1 MAGSLVA
8 RGRALLQR
16 EDPTTALVDRVR
28 ALREAADA
36 CEGRVSGEAV
46 DEAYRVGLQV
56 DRRLA
61 ISGGATVVALAG
73 ATGSGKSSTFNAL
86 TGTDAATVGVR
97 RPTTSVTMAATWG
110 AEAGEELLDW
120 LQVRRRHVVDTG
132 AFADAVA
139 LDGLVLLDLPDH
151 DSTAAEH
158 RTEVDRLVALVDV
171 LVWVVDPQKYADAA
185 LHERYLR
192 PLAGHA
198 AVMLV
203 VLNQVDTLAP
213 DARAACLRD
222 LRRLLDVEGLGGVE
236 VLGVSAAT
244 GEGLDALLARLGH
257 VVAGKRA
264 AAARLA
270 ADVGAA
276 ADRLATASGTGP
288 APELSRRTVATLD
301 AQLGEAAG
309 VPVVTRA
316 VDQAWRLRGGL
327 ATGWPVLAWVAK
339 FKPDP
344 LRRLR
349 LGGGGRREIASPT
362 ATSRTSLPSSSGVQQ
377 ARVDSALRT
386 LADEASAGLTRGWA
400 DAVRATT
407 RRSSEGLADALDT
420 AVATT
425 DLDVERHR
433 RWWGAVR
440 VLQWLLVAAVV
451 AGLGWLG
458 SAFVLAYLQLPPL
471 PPVTWWRFPA
481 PTVLVVG
488 GVVAGLLVAALAR
501 IGVAVGARRRARL
514 ARQRLLA
521 AVSRVSAG
529 SVVAP
534 VRVELERYEAARAAI
549 LRARG

>member
-1 MAGSLVA
+1 MGR
-8 RGRALLQR
+8 RG
-16 EDPTTALVDRVR
+16 
-28 ALREAADA
+28 
-36 CEGRVSGEAV
+36 
-46 DEAYRVGLQV
+46 
-56 DRRLA
+56 
-61 ISGGATVVALAG
+61 
-73 ATGSGKSSTFNAL
+73 
-86 TGTDAATVGVR
+86 
-97 RPTTSVTMAATWG
+97 
-110 AEAGEELLDW
+110 GEELLDW